1 MEYGHGMTDS
11 GADRQMVGGAQAVRR
26 AMDVL
31 RTVAQLQRSQATLSR
46 VAKATGLT
54 MPTAHRIL
62 RSLVEERAL
71 GYDPTDHGYRLGAL
85 AYELGLAAMPTLE
98 PQSKWRG
105 AVAEIARRTR
115 LTSYLVAR
123 SNDEAVCLVCVQ
135 GAANI
140 RVMPMDVG
148 QRVPLGIG
156 AGSLAILASLD
167 DREVHRIVALHDGRI
182 AAFPGGL
189 RPPDWMIGRVANTR
203 ARGFAISSDTVASG
217 VSGIGVLIPTE
228 SGGPSL
234 ALTVSAVTSAIDTK
248 EARRLAATI
257 RGVIQETRSLG

>member
-1 MEYGHGMTDS
+1 MEYAHDMTPE
-11 GADRQMVGGAQAVRR
+11 GPDRQTVGGAQAVRR
-26 AMDVL
+26 AIDAL

-46 VAKATGLT
+46 IAKATGLT
-54 MPTAHRIL
+54 VPTMHRIL

-71 GYDPTDHGYRLGAL
+71 SYDPIDRCYRLGPL
-85 AYELGLAAMPTLE
+85 AYELGLGAE
-98 PQSKWRG
+98 PVLALHSRWRD
-105 AVAEIARRTR
+105 AVANIARRTR

-123 SNDEAVCLVCVQ
+123 SNDEAVCLACVQ

-156 AGSLAILASLD
+156 AGSLAILSSLD
-167 DREVHRIVALHDGRI
+167 DREVHRIVALHESRL
-182 AAFPGGL
+182 AAFPSGS
-189 RPPDWMIGRVANTR
+189 RPPGWMARRVADTR

-217 VSGIGVLIPTE
+217 VSGIGVLLPPE
-228 SGGPSL
+228 GGDPVL

-248 EARRLAATI
+248 EAGRLAATI
-257 RGVIQETRSLG
+257 GSVMQEMLSLR